1 MILRHRAIDG
11 HALGREVCLVLG
23 DDVLLRICAVVKI
36 ARDIHDR
43 KPVLAVLAQRIVKE
57 GRAVRL
63 LFDRPAVRQE
73 HLINGEEPVAR
84 QALFFPPCL
93 GQRRGE
99 VEIDARDGV
108 CGDVTGQDLRRDI
121 EEAHVGNVLRLNAL
135 HGGEDD
141 VGAHLNRDK
150 VGIGTAHG
158 KLRDKAAV
166 AAADLQFDGI
176 AVSEQ
181 ISVINKGTVRQR
193 RFFQIF
199 NRFPA
204 RNKERRARFHARF

>member
-11 HALGREVCLVLG
+11 HPLGREVCLVLS

-36 ARDIHDR
+36 ARDVPDR

-63 LFDRPAVRQE
+63 LFDGPAVRQE
-73 HLINGEEPVAR
+73 RLIDGEEPVAR
-84 QALFFPPCL
+84 QALFFPPRL

-108 CGDVTGQDLRRDI
+108 RGNVAGQDLCRDV
-121 EEAHVGNVLRLNAL
+121 EEAHVGNVLRLDTF
-135 HGGEDD
+135 HSGEDD
-141 VGAHLNRDK
+141 ICADFDRNKVSIGA
-150 VGIGTAHG
+150 THG